1 MRIPSFSRAATTDTA
16 ETARVPVQP
25 RRDDDTTQ
33 DITTPRTGD
42 TPRDVTTPRTGDT
55 PRDVTRPRTTDPARD
70 LNTPRAGTVTPPTE
84 AERKPVP
91 VGRPATPA
99 AEPAPARRPRAS
111 LLATLGLIASV
122 AGIALVLSGPLAGW
136 GIGVAALGLVL
147 SLAGLSATRKQHV
160 AGKTDALIGLL
171 VALGAIALGVL
182 ALTGSLS
189 WLGTDT
195 QPASDLREWL
205 DAQFAN
211 RF

>member
-1 MRIPSFSRAATTDTA
+1 MRIPTFSRAATTETA
-16 ETARVPVQP
+16 ETTRVPVQP

-33 DITTPRTGD
+33 DIT
-42 TPRDVTTPRTGDT
+42 
-55 PRDVTRPRTTDPARD
+55 RPRTS
-70 LNTPRAGTVTPPTE
+70 TVTPPTE
-84 AERKPVP
+84 AQRKPVP
-91 VGRPATPA
+91 VGRPAEAPARPAPADSPAGSPAAKPTPA
-99 AEPAPARRPRAS
+99 ATTRRPRAS
-111 LLATLGLIASV
+111 LLATLGLIAAV

-136 GIGVAALGLVL
+136 GIGVAGLGLVL

-171 VALGAIALGVL
+171 VSLGAIALGVL